1 MRMRKKKWAD
11 PWIAEHAD
19 YIFENPAEYKGRWRE
34 LFSCEKLHVE
44 IGTGK
49 GDYLN
54 HMAKMYPEEGWV
66 GIEKDR
72 SAAAVA
78 ARKAIEEENPD
89 LHNRRMIVNRAEIMN
104 EWFEENEI
112 DVIHLNFSDP
122 WPKKYTHK
130 RRLSSKSFL
139 DMYEKLLKEGGEIRM
154 KTDNRDLF
162 EDSVCYFTQNGWM
175 FAEFSVDYRRNE
187 HREDAVTE
195 YEQRFLDLGQPIYQ
209 LCAVR
214 RKEMADMVE

>member
-11 PWIAEHAD
+11 PWLEQHSD
-19 YIFENPAEYKGRWRE
+19 YIYEDPKEYAGKWRE
-34 LFSCEKLHVE
+34 LLGCEILHVE

-54 HMAKMYPEEGWV
+54 TMAAMYPEEGWV

-78 ARKAIEEENPD
+78 ARKAVEAEHPD
-89 LHNRRMIVNRAEIMN
+89 LHNKRMIVHAAEDMMD
-104 EWFEENEI
+104 WFVPGEI

-130 RRLSSKSFL
+130 RRLSSASFL
-139 DMYEKLLKEGGEIRM
+139 GMYQQLLSENGSVRM
-154 KTDNRDLF
+154 KTDNQDLF
-162 EDSVCYFTQNGWM
+162 EDSVLYFLQNG
-175 FAEFSVDYRRNE
+175 FTLSEFSVNYRRQPHE
-187 HREDAVTE
+187 EDAVTE
-195 YEQRFLDLGQPIYQ
+195 YEQRFLDLGQPIY
-209 LCAVR
+209 LLRAVKAPR
-214 RKEMADMVE
+214 L

>member
-11 PWIAEHAD
+11 PWLAEHSD
-19 YIFENPAEYKGRWRE
+19 YIYENPVEYKGKWRE
-34 LFSCEKLHVE
+34 LFGCEILHVE

-54 HMAKMYPEEGWV
+54 NMARMYPSEGWV

-78 ARKAIEEENPD
+78 ARKAVEEENPD
-89 LHNRRMIVNRAEIMN
+89 LHNKRMIVNRAEDMC
-104 EWFEENEI
+104 EWFEEGEI
-112 DVIHLNFSDP
+112 DIIHLNFSDP
-122 WPKKYTHK
+122 WPKKHTHK

-139 DMYEKLLKEGGEIRM
+139 DMYDRLLNENGRIRM
-154 KTDNRDLF
+154 KTDNKDLF
-162 EDSVCYFTQNGWM
+162 EDSVCYLNENGWILV
-175 FAEFSVDYRRNE
+175 EFSVDYRRTN
-187 HREDAVTE
+187 HDEDAVTE
-195 YEQRFLDLGQPIYQ
+195 YEQRFLDLNQPIYQ

-214 RKEMADMVE
+214 RKADALMVE